1 MARTSY
7 RKYTYSL
14 SNKTSQQVMDFLQA
28 HESDSFPDIMEF
40 LVSDHYALE
49 AIKNGA
55 EPKKAIAK
63 ARSSAPNLAGEDTMA
78 PSSEDQIDELKASM
92 EDLIREEEETT
103 RKGIAR
109 MYSGIAKKMDAMSE
123 RQEKQLEEH
132 GEQLKQQGEQ
142 LLFNQPAPPT
152 VSPDTPKIEE
162 ILSILRSFE
171 IDGIK
176 AKNVSEIGSAVRSD
190 SSETIDETNFDL
202 VEAILGN
209 DEGIMKSRPVDT
221 ESVRAAVSKVGDD
234 TPFDGK
240 GDDAAIADAMATAE
254 STADLDGDD
263 VDFSGFDFNQEP
275 DEETKKSVAAAL
287 EEADERREIA
297 SGKYDSDLKSILG

>member
-1 MARTSY
+1 M
-7 RKYTYSL
+7 
-14 SNKTSQQVMDFLQA
+14 N
-28 HESDSFPDIMEF
+28 
-40 LVSDHYALE
+40 
-49 AIKNGA
+49 
-55 EPKKAIAK
+55 
-63 ARSSAPNLAGEDTMA
+63 
-78 PSSEDQIDELKASM
+78 
-92 EDLIREEEETT
+92 
-103 RKGIAR
+103 
-109 MYSGIAKKMDAMSE
+109 AMSE
-123 RQEKQLEEH
+123 RKEKQLGEH

-176 AKNVSEIGSAVRSD
+176 AKNVSEIGNAARPASG
-190 SSETIDETNFDL
+190 ETIDDTNFDL

-209 DEGIMKSRPVDT
+209 DDEIMKSRPIDT

-254 STADLDGDD
+254 STADLNGDD
-263 VDFSGFDFNQEP
+263 VDLSGFDFNQEP

>member
-63 ARSSAPNLAGEDTMA
+63 ARSAAPNLAGEDTMT

-132 GEQLKQQGEQ
+132 GEQIKKQGEQ

-176 AKNVSEIGSAVRSD
+176 AKNVSEIGSAARSD
-190 SSETIDETNFDL
+190 SGETIDDTNFDL

-209 DEGIMKSRPVDT
+209 DDGIMKSRPVDT

-263 VDFSGFDFNQEP
+263 VDLSGFDFDQEP
-275 DEETKKSVAAAL
+275 DEETKRSVASAL

-297 SGKYDSDLKSILG
+297 SGKYDSDLRSILG

>member
-1 MARTSY
+1 
-7 RKYTYSL
+7 
-14 SNKTSQQVMDFLQA
+14 MDFLQA

-40 LVSDHYALE
+40 LVSEHYALE

-55 EPKKAIAK
+55 DPGKTIAK
-63 ARSSAPNLAGEDTMA
+63 ARSAAPNLTGDDTRA
-78 PSSEDQIDELKASM
+78 PSGEEQIEEFKTGM

-109 MYSGIAKKMDAMSE
+109 MYSGIARKMDAMSE

-132 GEQLKQQGEQ
+132 DEQLRKQGEQ
-142 LLFNQPAPPT
+142 LLANQPAPPT
-152 VSPDTPKIEE
+152 VSPDTAKIEE

-176 AKNVSEIGSAVRSD
+176 AKNVSEIGNAARPD
-190 SSETIDETNFDL
+190 SGETIDDTNFDL
-202 VEAILGN
+202 VEAILG
-209 DEGIMKSRPVDT
+209 DDDGIMKSRPVDT

-254 STADLDGDD
+254 STSDLTGDD

-275 DEETKKSVAAAL
+275 DEETKKSVETAL
-287 EEADERREIA
+287 AEADERREIA
-297 SGKYDSDLKSILG
+297 SGKYDSDLRSILG

>member
-1 MARTSY
+1 MARASY

-40 LVSDHYALE
+40 LVSEHYALE

-55 EPKKAIAK
+55 DPGKTIAK
-63 ARSSAPNLAGEDTMA
+63 ARSAAPNLTGDDTRA
-78 PSSEDQIDELKASM
+78 PSGEEQIEEFKTGM

-109 MYSGIAKKMDAMSE
+109 MYSGIARKMDAMSE

-132 GEQLKQQGEQ
+132 DEQLRKQGEQ
-142 LLFNQPAPPT
+142 LLANQPAPPT
-152 VSPDTPKIEE
+152 VSPDTAKIEE

-176 AKNVSEIGSAVRSD
+176 AKNVSEIGNAARPD
-190 SSETIDETNFDL
+190 SGETIDDTNFDL
-202 VEAILGN
+202 VEAILG
-209 DEGIMKSRPVDT
+209 DDDGIMKSRPVDT

-254 STADLDGDD
+254 STSDLTGDD

-275 DEETKKSVAAAL
+275 DEETKKSVETAL
-287 EEADERREIA
+287 AEADERREIA
-297 SGKYDSDLKSILG
+297 SGKYDSDLRSILG